1 MVAAR
6 GRGCCRC
13 VACSDTLR
21 PVASDEVAGTAG
33 SEDPSGRAS
42 RAERDALLDIVA
54 IFAHDLSNPLQSITV
69 LCELG
74 MDDAAPGSEEAVRA
88 QQCLEAA
95 DRMRALIHSF
105 AALIRGRSSSAPL
118 AALVDRVTTLFA
130 RRFDRHGIVPQIELG
145 DAADVRGI
153 SGLEFALLNL
163 LLGAVATAS
172 DSPLKR
178 YALHL
183 RGAKAEGDD
192 GLSRLTISMQGAD
205 DAGALQPVPLSE
217 VHVARAADVLA
228 GSRARLHPGDGRVE
242 LFFPGIA

>member
-1 MVAAR
+1 MVAACA
-6 GRGCCRC
+6 RGCCLGT
-13 VACSDTLR
+13 VCSDTLEL
-21 PVASDEVAGTAG
+21 VASDAIAGSAG

-74 MDDAAPGSEEAVRA
+74 MDDATPGSEEHVRA

-118 AALVDRVTTLFA
+118 GALVERVTTLFA
-130 RRFDRHGIVPQIELG
+130 RRFDRHAITAEIELG
-145 DAADVRGI
+145 DAADVRGVA
-153 SGLEFALLNL
+153 GLEFALLNL

-172 DSPLKR
+172 DAPLKR
-178 YALHL
+178 YALHM
-183 RGAKAEGDD
+183 RAAKADGDA
-192 GLSRLTISMQGAD
+192 GYRLTISMQGAD
-205 DAGALQPVPLSE
+205 ESGALQPVPLSE
-217 VHVARAADVLA
+217 AHVARAADVLD
-228 GSRARLHPGDGRVE
+228 GSRAQLQRGEGRVE
-242 LFFPGIA
+242 LHFPGIA